1 MDRRRHAAVAS
12 LAFLFGPRSAAGAA
26 TWAARS
32 PLAVSAI
39 AVLLGV
45 STAHGAPLAS
55 WVGSC
60 ESGRVYYVEVRPGTD
75 SAHTER
81 VMGEIRLDGSRAP
94 ARVVIHE
101 RRGRAGAVDVRMA
114 DGSTWQMTP
123 VEFQGRWRSPCGL
136 LSG

>member
-1 MDRRRHAAVAS
+1 MDRRRAAVAS
-12 LAFLFGPRSAAGAA
+12 LARLLFNPRSAAGAA
-26 TWAARS
+26 PSAARRL
-32 PLAVSAI
+32 LAFA
-39 AVLLGV
+39 AMTVLLRM
-45 STAHGAPLAS
+45 SAAHGAPLAS

-75 SAHTER
+75 RAHTER

>member
-1 MDRRRHAAVAS
+1 MAG
-12 LAFLFGPRSAAGAA
+12 LARFLFSLGSPAGAA
-26 TWAARS
+26 PWAARS
-32 PLAVSAI
+32 LLAVAAV
-39 AVLLGV
+39 AVLVRASASHGV
-45 STAHGAPLAS
+45 PLAS

-75 SAHTER
+75 SAHTDR

-101 RRGRAGAVDVRMA
+101 RRGRAGAVAVRMA
-114 DGSTWQMTP
+114 DGSTWKMTP